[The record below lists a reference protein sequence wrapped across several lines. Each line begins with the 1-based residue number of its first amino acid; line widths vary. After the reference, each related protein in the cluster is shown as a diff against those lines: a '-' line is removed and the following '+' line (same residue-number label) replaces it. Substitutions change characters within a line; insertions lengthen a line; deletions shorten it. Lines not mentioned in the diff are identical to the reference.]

1 MAVVQYKKKEE
12 ANQLAGIATVILGSY
27 EAPQAQGPY
36 ELLLPSALD
45 STGRLVPGATARFAA
60 DSPATRRALLQPGDV
75 LLPAKG
81 GRYPATLVM
90 AELAGRVASSG
101 FFVLRPKLEVLP
113 AYLVAYLNQ
122 PATQRRLQE
131 MTHASTTVPVLNKAH
146 FLATPIELPP
156 LPVQQRLADLHQLWL
171 HEQQLTEQLL
181 QQKAL
186 LYQQAFQNAIQ
197 AVTGTFS
204 SLS

>member
-1 MAVVQYKKKEE
+1 MAVAKYRKQEKES
-12 ANQLAGIATVILGSY
+12 QLAEVATVILGSY
-27 EAPQAQGPY
+27 EAPQAQGPH

-45 STGRLVPGATARFAA
+45 STGRLVLGATPRFAA

-81 GRYPATLVM
+81 GRYPATLVA

-146 FLATPIELPP
+146 LLATPIELPP

-181 QQKAL
+181 HQKAL
-186 LYQQAFQNAIQ
+186 LYQQAFQRVIS
-197 AVTGTFS
+197 GR
-204 SLS
+204 